1 MRCGTVCVQ
10 LSLHCIVCAV
20 VEWHCFFVLKFEAAA
35 SKFVCQLHVMKK
47 VVKDVGKDKQ
57 SNRSLCIFSFHL
69 KVEQYI

>member
-47 VVKDVGKDKQ
+47 VVKDVLMLGKTNNQTAVCAD
-57 SNRSLCIFSFHL
+57 LAFI
-69 KVEQYI
+69 